1 MALQHLGPKASED
14 MVVGLLQDARA
25 IRNQFQGHLGDVMTD
40 AQRVGAVDVFRR
52 IALLCGAEEDA
63 ACIVRGTG
71 LRDMGL
77 ADVRWGV
84 CCCSRL
90 LRRCCGGG
98 HAAISIPLSQ
108 PILLHRGGLPWGT
121 WVVKK
126 SPQ

>member
-1 MALQHLGPKASED
+1 

-77 ADVRWGV
+77 ADVRCVWGV
-84 CCCSRL
+84 VA
-90 LRRCCGGG
+90 
-98 HAAISIPLSQ
+98 HVYFVAAVAVATLPFPYPYHNLFSSTTVGCP
-108 PILLHRGGLPWGT
+108 GGLGLSRNLHSNGCHSQLHI
-121 WVVKK
+121 
-126 SPQ
+126 SP

>member
-1 MALQHLGPKASED
+1 MALQHLGPKASDD

-77 ADVRWGV
+77 ADVR
-84 CCCSRL
+84 L
-90 LRRCCGGG
+90 GGG
-98 HAAISIPLSQ
+98 GERVVHVYFVAAVAVGTLPPSG
-108 PILLHRGGLPWGT
+108 LHW
-121 WVVKK
+121 
-126 SPQ
+126 